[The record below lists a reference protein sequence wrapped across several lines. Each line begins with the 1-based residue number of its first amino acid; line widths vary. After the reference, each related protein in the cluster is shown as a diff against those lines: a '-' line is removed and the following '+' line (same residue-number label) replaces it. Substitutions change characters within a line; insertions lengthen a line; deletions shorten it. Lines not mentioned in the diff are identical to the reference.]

1 MQPTHET
8 VAYLDEDIVQALQ
21 AAMKEGGM
29 QSNIS
34 RINLV
39 GQGRAG
45 KTAFANA
52 LAGIPFKQTDSTVGV
67 TLNMMEVAKM
77 DMLSEGAGSAWKGV
91 CSSESA
97 LSAEAAKTRVAA
109 QKLAAKSKKEP
120 LAETRRE
127 DNMLHYLRRS
137 EPEPSTSSHS
147 ELVSSEVSAAEYTGK
162 FVRDETQP
170 KSQAQLDDQQAKI
183 VADADTLMK
192 LSPIDK
198 IESLKGV
205 CAEEF
210 EGLKQIESQ
219 IPTKSEHSEESSTAL
234 EEVEEPAAPRQA
246 VREEAMSKI
255 DKELVLSIAQGG
267 AEQALRLSLWD
278 FAGQDV
284 FYSLHHLYLTRYG
297 VYLVMF
303 NMEWLSSSAGDDL
316 KKECLGFLR
325 FWLNSISVHAVDPAD
340 QSIAPIFLIGTHKDI
355 VRDPRE
361 HGLISKLM
369 YDTFHSNPAWRNV
382 VFFKEGETETGRS
395 ILCFYP
401 VDNKLGV
408 KDTVICK
415 VQQMIQDC
423 VSSEEYVKKLIPFE
437 WMHVMDSLQAQGS
450 KSVSL
455 GEVVRL
461 AKTCGLPTT
470 ELPLEREVLLMLKF
484 YNEMGVV
491 MHHQEPALRELVVL
505 DPANFLIVPAT
516 KVICSHAGGMH
527 EQAEHAEARRHM
539 FRPYDKLC
547 KQGVLDRK
555 LLGILW
561 RDHLDHER
569 ELERLMV
576 KYGLMIPIV
585 EREAD
590 ASVDKYLVPS
600 LLPAAD
606 GPDLAFGPASRPHLR
621 GYLVFSRPDEMA
633 EWRANGFVAAQDV
646 AEDGF
651 LPNGLFAQVLGCF
664 A

>member
-1 MQPTHET
+1 M
-8 VAYLDEDIVQALQ
+8 AYLDEDIVQALQ
-21 AAMKEGGM
+21 AAMKDGGM
-29 QSNIS
+29 QANIS

-52 LAGIPFKQTDSTVGV
+52 LAGIPFKHTDSTVGV
-67 TLNMMEVAKM
+67 KLNMIEVAKM
-77 DMLSEGAGSAWKGV
+77 DILSEGAGSAWKGV

-97 LSAEAAKTRVAA
+97 LSAEDAKTRVAA

-120 LAETRRE
+120 PTETRRD
-127 DNMLHYLRRS
+127 DNMLNYLRRS
-137 EPEPSTSSHS
+137 EPEPNTSSHS
-147 ELVSSEVSAAEYTGK
+147 ELVDLEVSTAKYTGK
-162 FVRDETQP
+162 FERDENQP
-170 KSQAQLDDQQAKI
+170 KSQAQLEASEPIRIDQQAEI
-183 VADADTLMK
+183 VADAHTLD
-192 LSPIDK
+192 PIDK
-198 IESLKGV
+198 VESSTSV
-205 CAEEF
+205 CAEEL

-219 IPTKSEHSEESSTAL
+219 TPIKSEFFEESSTVRELA
-234 EEVEEPAAPRQA
+234 EKPTATRQA

-255 DKELVLSIAQGG
+255 DKDLILSIAQGG

-284 FYSLHHLYLTRYG
+284 FYSLHHLYLTRYC

-303 NMEWLSSSAGDDL
+303 NMEWLSSSAGDDV

-325 FWLNSISVHAVDPAD
+325 FWLNSILVHAVDPAD
-340 QSIAPIFLIGTHKDI
+340 QSIAPIFLIRTHKDI
-355 VRDPRE
+355 VCDPRE

-437 WMHVMDSLQAQGS
+437 WMHVMDSLQAQGR

-505 DPANFLIVPAT
+505 DPAEFLIVPAT

-527 EQAEHAEARRHM
+527 
-539 FRPYDKLC
+539 
-547 KQGVLDRK
+547 
-555 LLGILW
+555 
-561 RDHLDHER
+561 
-569 ELERLMV
+569 
-576 KYGLMIPIV
+576 
-585 EREAD
+585 
-590 ASVDKYLVPS
+590 
-600 LLPAAD
+600 
-606 GPDLAFGPASRPHLR
+606 
-621 GYLVFSRPDEMA
+621 
-633 EWRANGFVAAQDV
+633 
-646 AEDGF
+646 
-651 LPNGLFAQVLGCF
+651 
-664 A
+664 

>member
-1 MQPTHET
+1 M
-8 VAYLDEDIVQALQ
+8 AYLDEDIAQALE
-21 AAMKEGGM
+21 AAMREGGI

-67 TLNMMEVAKM
+67 TLNMMEVAKT
-77 DMLSEGAGSAWKGV
+77 DMLSEGVGGAWNGV
-91 CSSESA
+91 CSSQSEQ
-97 LSAEAAKTRVAA
+97 SAEAARTRVAA
-109 QKLAAKSKKEP
+109 QKLAAKASKEP
-120 LAETRRE
+120 PAPTKRE
-127 DNMLHYLRRS
+127 DNMLNYLRRL
-137 EPEPSTSSHS
+137 EPSSSVHAEIVDS
-147 ELVSSEVSAAEYTGK
+147 SVSGDEHPASLVRNENQQKNEAPLDGGGSIQVDHHANMVTEADISMKSAPVDTI
-162 FVRDETQP
+162 
-170 KSQAQLDDQQAKI
+170 KSF
-183 VADADTLMK
+183 
-192 LSPIDK
+192 
-198 IESLKGV
+198 EGV
-205 CAEEF
+205 CSEDFDESKHISAKSGKGPVQVPV
-210 EGLKQIESQ
+210 EG
-219 IPTKSEHSEESSTAL
+219 
-234 EEVEEPAAPRQA
+234 PAGPRQS

-303 NMEWLSSSAGDDL
+303 NMEWLCSSAGDVV
-316 KKECLGFLR
+316 KAECLAFLR

-340 QSIAPIFLIGTHKDI
+340 QSIAPIFLIGTHKD
-355 VRDPRE
+355 VVSDPRE
-361 HGLISKLM
+361 HGSISKLM
-369 YDTFHSNPAWRNV
+369 YDTFHSNPAWRHV
-382 VFFKEGETETGRS
+382 VFFKEGEIETGRS

-401 VDNKLGV
+401 VNNKLGV
-408 KDTVICK
+408 KDIVISK
-415 VQQMIQDC
+415 VQKMIQERI
-423 VSSEEYVKKLIPFE
+423 SNEEYVKKLIPFE
-437 WMHVMDSLQAQGS
+437 WMQVIDSLQAQGL

-455 GEVVRL
+455 SEVMSL

-470 ELPLEREVLLMLKF
+470 ELLLEQEVLLMLKF

-505 DPANFLIVPAT
+505 DPADFLIVPAT

-527 EQAEHAEARRHM
+527 EQEEHAEARRNM

-555 LLGILW
+555 LLDILW
-561 RDHLDHER
+561 RRHLEHAH

-585 EREAD
+585 ERKAD

-600 LLPAAD
+600 LLPAAERAAF
-606 GPDLAFGPASRPHLR
+606 AFGPGSRPHLR
-621 GYLVFSRPDEMA
+621 GYLVFSRSDEMA
-633 EWRANGFVAAQDV
+633 EWRTNGFVATQDV

-651 LPNGLFAQVLGCF
+651 LPNGLFAQVLVCF